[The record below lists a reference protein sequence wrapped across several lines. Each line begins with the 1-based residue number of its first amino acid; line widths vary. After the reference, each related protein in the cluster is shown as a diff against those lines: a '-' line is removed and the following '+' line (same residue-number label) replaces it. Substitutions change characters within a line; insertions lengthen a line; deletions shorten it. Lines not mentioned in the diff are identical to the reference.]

1 MASVVLWA
9 CAVATL
15 IMGLVLATAML
26 LVFAPMGSARV
37 AAVGVHAGLAV
48 TVAFALIF
56 TARTRFTLGLVVLA
70 RGFILTL
77 RMVML
82 GALLVIRS

>member
-1 MASVVLWA
+1 MASVILWA
-9 CAVATL
+9 GAVATL
-15 IMGLVLATAML
+15 IMGLVFATAML
-26 LVFAPMGSARV
+26 LVFAPMGNARV

-56 TARTRFTLGLVVLA
+56 AARTRFTLGLVVLT

-77 RMVML
+77 RVVML